1 MGCARTAGSSNL
13 GKPYLNRGSVAVIV
27 CHCRVVTDRAVVD
40 AVRDGARSLAGV
52 CRSTGAGQDCG
63 ACVFSLKRLVCE
75 HDNAVEAAH
84 LSEVDVAAS

>member
-1 MGCARTAGSSNL
+1 
-13 GKPYLNRGSVAVIV
+13 VIV
-27 CHCRVVTDRAVVD
+27 CHCRVVTDRQVAAAVD
-40 AVRDGARSLAGV
+40 SGARSLAGL

-75 HDNAVEAAH
+75 HGAPLASQPV

>member
-1 MGCARTAGSSNL
+1 
-13 GKPYLNRGSVAVIV
+13 VIV
-27 CHCRVVTDRAVVD
+27 CHCRVVTDRAVGE
-40 AVRDGARSLAGV
+40 AVRAGNGSLAAV

-75 HDNAVEAAH
+75 HGTVLAAGPPPAITSTPTPL

>member
-1 MGCARTAGSSNL
+1 M
-13 GKPYLNRGSVAVIV
+13 IV

-75 HDNAVEAAH
+75 HGASLIAP
-84 LSEVDVAAS
+84 SPEVDVAAS

>member
-1 MGCARTAGSSNL
+1 
-13 GKPYLNRGSVAVIV
+13 VIV
-27 CHCRVVTDRAVVD
+27 CHCRVVTDRAVRE
-40 AVRDGARSLAGV
+40 AVREGAGSLAGV

-75 HDNAVEAAH
+75 HGTVLAASVPTAVTSTPTLGAASPSRT